1 MLVKDQL
8 FWNRDDNDMH
18 IRIYP
23 WCRNCCWKI
32 SIEWQA
38 SSLPSKFL
46 ALFYRYKFFLRSRNC
61 HFHGFFVHI
70 HQSKFES
77 PSSGLLCQH
86 DIIMHCHHEFTTIYY
101 LLFIFYANNTIR
113 TFITLTHSLVEI
125 KQ

>member
-1 MLVKDQL
+1 MLVKDQP
-8 FWNRDDNDMH
+8 FWNRDDNGIH

-38 SSLPSKFL
+38 SSLSSKFL
-46 ALFYRYKFFLRSRNC
+46 ALFCRYKFFLRSRNC

-77 PSSGLLCQH
+77 PSSGLLYYYVNTTSSH
-86 DIIMHCHHEFTTIYY
+86 ITIMSLLLFIIYY
-101 LLFIFYANNTIR
+101 LYSMQTTLFEQSSHQCIP
-113 TFITLTHSLVEI
+113 S
-125 KQ
+125 